1 MSTRLII
8 GLCAAL
14 GTGLATPMLQ
24 AQTVTLD
31 YSAFYKYLVKV
42 EKAKVEHAQLGFYLT
57 RADGQG
63 LCTIESGEV
72 RVDEAVKDQ
81 VTILPHGQF
90 TLPEDKEL
98 DLDKAKVVLAVRDEI
113 QCDISIQIQ
122 ANLDSGEIAMNT
134 LRQVE
139 DDMFRLLQ
147 KMAGW
152 PGKYFVPELQGLKLN
167 PAVPA
172 TQVQGKAQLKLS
184 QAELAQEGSLSLP
197 AVRITPWF

>member
-1 MSTRLII
+1 MNIRFIS
-8 GLCAAL
+8 LCTALAASL
-14 GTGLATPMLQ
+14 SAAQLQ
-24 AQTVTLD
+24 AQTIALD
-31 YSAFYKYLVKV
+31 YSGFYKYLEKV
-42 EKAKVEHAQLGFYLT
+42 EKAKVEHAELGFYLT

-63 LCTIESGEV
+63 LCSIESGDV
-72 RVDEAVKDQ
+72 RVDEELKGA

-90 TLPEDKEL
+90 IIPEDKEL
-98 DLDKAKVVLAVRDEI
+98 DLDKAKVVLAVRDET

-122 ANLDSGEIAMNT
+122 ANLDAGEIAMST

-139 DDMFRLLQ
+139 DDMYRLLQ

-167 PAVPA
+167 PAVLA
-172 TQVQGKAQLKLS
+172 TQVQGKEQLKLS
-184 QAELAQEGSLSLP
+184 QAELAEEGSLSLP